1 MLNFLKWTFFCI
13 FVLVNIIAMEEKW
26 IDIIDFENLY
36 EISNLGNVRSK
47 DRIIEANSR
56 WGVMRKML
64 FKGKALKQFV
74 GKNGYA
80 KVSLCKGSKPI
91 SKDVHRLVY
100 ESFNGKIT
108 GNMQVNHI
116 DENKLNNRLN
126 NLNLLSPKDNTNYG
140 THNERMKKTKRK
152 RLQKM

>member
-13 FVLVNIIAMEEKW
+13 FVLVNIITMEEKW

-108 GNMQVNHI
+108 GDMQVNHI

-140 THNERMKKTKRK
+140 THNERMKETKRK

>member
-1 MLNFLKWTFFCI
+1 
-13 FVLVNIIAMEEKW
+13 MEEKW
-26 IDIIDFENLY
+26 IDVIDFENLY

-47 DRIIEANSR
+47 DRIVEANSR

-64 FKGKALKQFV
+64 FKGKTLKQFV
-74 GKNGYA
+74 GNNGYS
-80 KVSLCKGSKPI
+80 KVSLCKDAKPI

-100 ESFNGKIT
+100 ESFNGKIN
-108 GNMQVNHI
+108 GDMQVNHI
-116 DENKLNNRLN
+116 DENKLNNRLD

-140 THNERMKKTKRK
+140 THNDRMKETKRK

>member
-1 MLNFLKWTFFCI
+1 
-13 FVLVNIIAMEEKW
+13 MEEKW
-26 IDIIDFENLY
+26 IDVIDFENLY

-47 DRIIEANSR
+47 DRIVEANSR

-64 FKGKALKQFV
+64 FKGKPLKQFI
-74 GKNGYA
+74 GNNGYA
-80 KVSLCKGSKPI
+80 KVSLCKEAKPI

-108 GNMQVNHI
+108 GDMCVNHI
-116 DENKLNNRLN
+116 DENKQNNRLD
-126 NLNLLSPKDNTNYG
+126 NLNLLTPKENSNYG
-140 THNERMKKTKRK
+140 TGIKRMKESKRK